1 MGGVESLICYP
12 ASMTHGAIPGDQR
25 IKTGITEDL
34 VKLSVGIE
42 DVEDLLEDLSM
53 AFQKTYGY

>member
-1 MGGVESLICYP
+1 MESLICYP